1 LLLRANLRRMQPLHH
16 CPELLLLAQGLSLAW
31 PRWRTLL
38 LLLRLLLLRLLLLL
52 LLRLLLLLLR
62 LLLLLGAS
70 RHGRQQWGAL
80 RLRPMRGS
88 CRAGHSRARS
98 RLPSKGSCSW
108 LGGGVS
114 LEAWPASPKDGF
126 AEQQLEPVSAPG
138 GCRSCRCW
146 HARLAGW
153 RLGITQQCA
162 YWCRRWRWLL

>member
-1 LLLRANLRRMQPLHH
+1 MQPLHH

-38 LLLRLLLLRLLLLL
+38 LLLLLLRLLLLL
-52 LLRLLLLLLR
+52 LLLWLFLLLQLWRLLLLLLLLR
-62 LLLLLGAS
+62 LLLLLLGAS

-80 RLRPMRGS
+80 RLCPMRGS

-153 RLGITQQCA
+153 RLGITQ
-162 YWCRRWRWLL
+162 